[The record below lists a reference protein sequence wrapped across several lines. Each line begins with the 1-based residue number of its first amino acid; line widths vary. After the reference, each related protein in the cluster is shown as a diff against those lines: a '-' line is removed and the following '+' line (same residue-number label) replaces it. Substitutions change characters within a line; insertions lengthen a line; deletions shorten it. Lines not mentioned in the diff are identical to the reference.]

1 MINLWASNINEL
13 DRLILLH
20 DIQYKQYIEYR
31 KRVQENTEKLLQ
43 LAKIYFKEHQN
54 FKISISIIKYDT
66 NQAKDW
72 EELRIEVEHP
82 TLPITIRFT
91 SVTCPELTQKKM
103 WVVNFVG
110 ISSVSLIGLSFSNLD
125 NTNLFLLY
133 ITKAKTLDEVPT
145 YVEKY
150 REKIS
155 YLNDF

>member
-13 DRLILLH
+13 DRLISLH

-54 FKISISIIKYDT
+54 FKISISIVKYDT

-72 EELRIEVEHP
+72 EELRIDVEHP

-91 SVTCPELTQKKM
+91 SVTWPELSQKKM

-110 ISSVSLIGLSFSNLD
+110 ISSVSLTGLSFSNLD
-125 NTNLFLLY
+125 KTNLFLLY
-133 ITKAKTLDEVPT
+133 IMKAKILDEVPAC
-145 YVEKY
+145 VEKY
-150 REKIS
+150 RKKMDF
-155 YLNDF
+155 LNDF